1 MTKKFLNKKKQIV
14 YELIDFCIN
23 ATNEQD
29 GQRMILYKRIEE
41 DMPQLYVRSE
51 TEFFEKFEEIKD
63 FLP

>member
-1 MTKKFLNKKKQIV
+1 MTKKFLNKKKQTV